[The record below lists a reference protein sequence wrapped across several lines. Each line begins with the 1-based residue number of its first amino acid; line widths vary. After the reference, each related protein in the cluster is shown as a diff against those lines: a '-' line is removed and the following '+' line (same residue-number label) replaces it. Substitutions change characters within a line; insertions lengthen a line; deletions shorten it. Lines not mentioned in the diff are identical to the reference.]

1 MSKIYWRVG
10 GRVME
15 EYLLITSNEEVV
27 GIYPTEE
34 EE

>member
-1 MSKIYWRVG
+1 
-10 GRVME
+10 ME

-27 GIYPTEE
+27 GIYPAELEE

>member
-1 MSKIYWRVG
+1 MG
-10 GRVME
+10 GGVME

-27 GIYPTEE
+27 GIYSTEE